1 MKKNK
6 GKKLKDLLAKHASK
20 NRGSNKESSN
30 SPRVE
35 PSATTPRGEIGGRTS
50 RSNNN
55 NDDIFTKSNK
65 FLVDASKLTT
75 TSQLEAIVDTLE
87 PEDGKNILAQF
98 DPNMVKSQSFKA
110 LINSQSFMGDSQPI
124 VPETNE

>member
-6 GKKLKDLLAKHASK
+6 GRKLKDLLAKHAASSK
-20 NRGSNKESSN
+20 AQSRRSNKESSN

-35 PSATTPRGEIGGRTS
+35 PNATTPRGEIGGRTS
-50 RSNNN
+50 SINNN
-55 NDDIFTKSNK
+55 NDDIFTNSNK
-65 FLVDASKLTT
+65 YLVDANRLTT

-98 DPNMVKSQSFKA
+98 DPNLV
-110 LINSQSFMGDSQPI
+110 
-124 VPETNE
+124 